1 MGLLGDGCSLRCP
14 PAAGCGRAW
23 VPIPRHWPGAGTGC
37 MWWIRRRCTWNRHAK
52 LDDPVFWPIV
62 NHDNP
67 DPAGRPESSS
77 LPTSTFSGANT
88 PSAANECA
96 SESPLIGAMAASLAK
111 SVSSRALMPCLEG
124 RRPGR

>member
-1 MGLLGDGCSLRCP
+1 
-14 PAAGCGRAW
+14 
-23 VPIPRHWPGAGTGC
+23 

-67 DPAGRPESSS
+67 DPADRPESSS

-88 PSAANECA
+88 PSTADAVDCGVLLEQ
-96 SESPLIGAMAASLAK
+96 
-111 SVSSRALMPCLEG
+111 CLPAG
-124 RRPGR
+124 G